1 MVNDNPLENVPAQNN
16 VPATETTPLL
26 PPPDAAEAASQ
37 HRKLAYTVGAITI
50 SVAVVLAG
58 SVAAIAV
65 YQHNKAEDLKVRE
78 SLSNQLDKTPD
89 ASESILPSDN
99 DPFPYDTPDASD
111 KNHKNQVVGEDDAAT
126 RYGLEIR
133 KEDPLTWDDIME
145 FAKPSLALGVDT
157 PEELIKNDPLT
168 VCDAVTLWVDE
179 LKHNYSTNITCDYN
193 EDPEYP
199 GKIVIEADTIS
210 SYAEETNV
218 INVGTLFVVQPD
230 GKFHCDFALYDIN
243 GEYVSSESKDYDYIP
258 SGNEAYRD
266 YLDLPTVRSNPEL
279 FTVDDAY

>member
-16 VPATETTPLL
+16 APATETTPLP
-26 PPPDAAEAASQ
+26 PPPDAAKAASQ
-37 HRKLAYTVGAITI
+37 HRKLAYTVGAIGI
-50 SVAVVLAG
+50 AVAVVLVG
-58 SVAAIAV
+58 GVAAVAV
-65 YQHNKAEDLKVRE
+65 YQHNKAEELKARE

-99 DPFPYDTPDASD
+99 DPFPYDNPDKD
-111 KNHKNQVVGEDDAAT
+111 KAAGKGDAAT

-168 VCDAVTLWVDE
+168 VCDAITLWVKQDM
-179 LKHNYSTNITCDYN
+179 YQYATNIMCDYD
-193 EDPEYP
+193 EYPEYP
-199 GKIVIEADTIS
+199 GKIVIDTNTIS

-218 INVGTLFVVQPD
+218 TNVNALFVVQPD
-230 GKFHCDFALYDIN
+230 GKFHCDFILYDIN
-243 GEYVSSESKDYDYIP
+243 GKYVGTESKDYDYMP
-258 SGNEAYRD
+258 SGNETYRD

>member
-1 MVNDNPLENVPAQNN
+1 M
-16 VPATETTPLL
+16 
-26 PPPDAAEAASQ
+26 
-37 HRKLAYTVGAITI
+37 
-50 SVAVVLAG
+50 AVVLAG

-65 YQHNKAEDLKVRE
+65 YLHNKAEDLKVRE
-78 SLSNQLDKTPD
+78 SLSNELDKTPD

-99 DPFPYDTPDASD
+99 DPFPYDNPDKD
-111 KNHKNQVVGEDDAAT
+111 KAVGEDDAAT

-168 VCDAVTLWVDE
+168 VCDAVTLWVDQM
-179 LKHNYSTNITCDYN
+179 KHNYATNIMCGFDEY
-193 EDPEYP
+193 PEYP
-199 GKIVIEADTIS
+199 GKIVIDANTIS
-210 SYAEETNV
+210 SYVEETNV
-218 INVGTLFVVQPD
+218 INVNTLFVVQPD
-230 GKFHCDFALYDIN
+230 GKFHCEFRLADIN
-243 GEYVSSESKDYDYIP
+243 GKYIGSETKDYDYIP

>member
-16 VPATETTPLL
+16 APATETTPLP

-37 HRKLAYTVGAITI
+37 HRKLAYTVSAIGI
-50 SVAVVLAG
+50 SVAVVLVG
-58 SVAAIAV
+58 GVAAVAV

-78 SLSNQLDKTPD
+78 SLSNELDKTPD

-99 DPFPYDTPDASD
+99 DPFPYDNPDKD
-111 KNHKNQVVGEDDAAT
+111 KAVGEDDAAT

-168 VCDAVTLWVDE
+168 VCDAVTLWVKE
-179 LKHNYSTNITCDYN
+179 LKHNYDAGILCSVDEY
-193 EDPEYP
+193 PEYP
-199 GKIVIEADTIS
+199 GKLVISADTIS
-210 SYAEETNV
+210 SYVEETNI
-218 INVGTLFVVQPD
+218 INVNALFVVQPD
-230 GKFHCDFALYDIN
+230 GKFHCDFRLADIN
-243 GEYVSSESKDYDYIP
+243 GEYVGSESKDYDYMP

>member
-16 VPATETTPLL
+16 APATETTPLP

-37 HRKLAYTVGAITI
+37 HRKLAYTVSAIGI
-50 SVAVVLAG
+50 SVAVVLVG
-58 SVAAIAV
+58 GVAAVAV

-99 DPFPYDTPDASD
+99 DPFPYDNPDKD
-111 KNHKNQVVGEDDAAT
+111 KAVGEDDAAT

-157 PEELIKNDPLT
+157 PGELIKNDPLMI
-168 VCDAVTLWVDE
+168 CDAVTSWVGE
-179 LKHNYSTNITCDYN
+179 LKHNHSSDTTCGYDEY
-193 EDPEYP
+193 PEYP
-199 GKIVIEADTIS
+199 GKIVISSHTIS
-210 SYAEETNV
+210 SYVEETNV
-218 INVGTLFVVQPD
+218 INVSTSFVVQPD
-230 GKFHCDFALYDIN
+230 GTFHCVFVLGDIN
-243 GEYVSSESKDYDYIP
+243 GEYVGKESKDYDYMP

>member
-16 VPATETTPLL
+16 APATETTPLP

-37 HRKLAYTVGAITI
+37 HRKLAYTVGAIGI
-50 SVAVVLAG
+50 SVAVVLVG
-58 SVAAIAV
+58 GVAAVAV

-99 DPFPYDTPDASD
+99 DPFPYDNPDKD
-111 KNHKNQVVGEDDAAT
+111 KAVGEDDAAT
-126 RYGLEIR
+126 RYGLKIR
-133 KEDPLTWDDIME
+133 KEDPLTWDDILK
-145 FAKPSLALGVDT
+145 FADYDSIETILT
-157 PEELIKNDPLT
+157 NDPMA
-168 VCDAVTLWVDE
+168 VCTAVKLWVDE
-179 LKHNYSTNITCDYN
+179 LKHNYSTDITCAYD
-193 EDPEYP
+193 EHPEYP
-199 GKIVIEADTIS
+199 GKIVMFANTIS
-210 SYAEETNV
+210 SYVEETNV
-218 INVGTLFVVQPD
+218 TNAHALFVVQPD
-230 GKFHCDFALYDIN
+230 GTFHCIFKLFDIN
-243 GEYVSSESKDYDYIP
+243 GEYVGKESKDYDYMP